1 MQSNY
6 WPMWEKFL
14 TRWGLRS
21 YVCAILDTGR
31 PLTPLIAQV
40 MVLAKPLALGF
51 SSGNHYSAIVNMLDN
66 EFEIDAFKTY
76 LEERLR

>member
-14 TRWGLRS
+14 ARWGLKP
-21 YVCAILDTGR
+21 YICAFLDTGR

-40 MVLAKPLALGF
+40 MVLAKSLALGF
-51 SSGNHYSAIVNMLDN
+51 SAGIHYSAIINMLDS
-66 EFEIDAFKTY
+66 ECEIDAFMNF
-76 LEERLR
+76 LEESQQ